1 MLEMTKDIIEQFP
14 EASRLKDKR
23 VLVKYG
29 GAAMESEETKERVC
43 REIAALVDIGARLVV
58 VHGGGKE
65 ISHWME
71 RIGLQPHF
79 VNGLR
84 VTDDES
90 MLVTEMVLS
99 GLINSDL
106 VSRLNRLQTRAIGIS
121 GRHGRLLQSV
131 PLRLK
136 NVGDLG
142 RTGEVERT
150 NVSILTTLL
159 DAHMTPVV
167 SPVGETIEGVSLNLN
182 ADYAAAALAGAW
194 EADVCV
200 FLTDVDG
207 VKLGNSLLPTVTKEQ
222 ISSMIEEG
230 SLYGGMIPKVECA
243 LRALNDG
250 CKRAV
255 ITAAQRP
262 YSVTRALLEVQ
273 GCCTSFVNSSES

>member
-1 MLEMTKDIIEQFP
+1 
-14 EASRLKDKR
+14 
-23 VLVKYG
+23 
-29 GAAMESEETKERVC
+29 
-43 REIAALVDIGARLVV
+43 
-58 VHGGGKE
+58 
-65 ISHWME
+65 ME

-106 VSRLNRLQTRAIGIS
+106 VSRLNRLETRAIGIS

-131 PLRLK
+131 PLRLE

-159 DAHMTPVV
+159 DAQITPVV
-167 SPVGETIEGVSLNLN
+167 SPVGETLEGVSLNLN
-182 ADYAAAALAGAW
+182 ADYAAAALAGAL
-194 EADVCV
+194 EADACI

-207 VKLGNSLLPTVTKEQ
+207 VKRADRLLPTVTHQQ
-222 ISSMIEEG
+222 ITSMIEEG

-243 LRALNDG
+243 LRALADG

-262 YSVTRALLEVQ
+262 YSVTGALLEVE
-273 GCCTSFVNSSES
+273 GCCTSFVSGSTS